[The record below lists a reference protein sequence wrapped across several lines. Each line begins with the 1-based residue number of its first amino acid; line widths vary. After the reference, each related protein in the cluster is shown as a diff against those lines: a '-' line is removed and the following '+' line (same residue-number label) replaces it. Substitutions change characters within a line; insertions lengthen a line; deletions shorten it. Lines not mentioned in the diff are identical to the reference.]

1 MLPEPGIRGSKNL
14 GDAAIVAVAKC
25 GNFSR
30 EASRRGQ
37 IQTRRIVVHGVG
49 AASIAAVGGRTSGLR
64 LLVKAYHAIRMHGSQ
79 FSPCSARQRHWKIG
93 SLLIAYFAETCRRAD
108 ARR

>member
-1 MLPEPGIRGSKNL
+1 MAIGRRVDRSRGGSFYEKL
-14 GDAAIVAVAKC
+14 
-25 GNFSR
+25 F
-30 EASRRGQ
+30 
-37 IQTRRIVVHGVG
+37 
-49 AASIAAVGGRTSGLR
+49 
-64 LLVKAYHAIRMHGSQ
+64 VKAYHAIRMHGSQ